1 MKTQKLHSKIKLYMS
16 QPIIT
21 TDISQIRPVFAD
33 GAGENIKRYTQLKM
47 MFRTGKEYAVLAE
60 PMLDG
65 ANKIT
70 WHTEFE
76 GTPAPFSKL
85 TEEEREAAKG
95 RIKYQV
101 NLLYK
106 SVFKQLYRGSMS
118 DVKDMFDVIDSCIE
132 IPDYDNI
139 YRIQKP
145 DGKSNYVLIKW
156 GFNSDDF
163 NAQTELV
170 KKLIPTKVDTV
181 RIKVIKNSK
190 IAPNEPVTVIY
201 NGKDIQLTTD
211 SKGYVILEDIPLGDQ
226 FSAYAEDK
234 DAITDFTCDGS
245 DEYHLLIGTR
255 SADMNFIVTDAT
267 GQPIADTDV
276 SFTYDGKTYFET
288 TDSQGRIRLRDIAEG
303 TSVVCKQRNAEQTF
317 VCDVN
322 QREYHMEGSRP
333 VAEIDVAVMDEN
345 GDGVPGL
352 DVKFSYN
359 DKSLSVSTD
368 RNGKVSIDNM
378 PPDTDFEIE
387 CSGNKYQTVVTKL
400 TTHEGLN
407 MTEIK
412 IKKVSTKGSMTVKVV
427 DESGIP
433 IANTLVRCE
442 TDDFKQEFYT
452 NEAGEITIDQVSYN
466 SNVVCTQIINGLGS
480 HRHTFT
486 FMPLQNN
493 YVLKGMKILAD
504 VTDLE
509 IHVTNKRKEVV
520 PNLRITIDDKHNF
533 INRITDKDGNI
544 HVQGLERGK
553 TYYISTE
560 YDGKSTDL
568 NYIPQQPQERLNLQ
582 VGRNNIGF
590 LLWLIPLI
598 GLLAWLIV
606 AFVIPKISEMMNA
619 PIIVEDTAKKT
630 APDTTTIVPVVQEP
644 EPEPIKGILLTI
656 KDGKTGEVV
665 PGAKIKLE
673 YGKTKLDA
681 VSDSTGK
688 FNFENVP
695 MDDST
700 LQVKV
705 TVTADGRQD
714 YTTSF
719 MYTPEKVIEL
729 LETSFDSNDIPVDCG
744 TKIES
749 KGYHSTIRTINV
761 KVPKGKV
768 TIGFATFYIGDEM
781 IVYKGKASEISDDK
795 IIFRTDG
802 FIKTN
807 YKVFTFDY
815 DTPDGIITVRING
828 GDNSK
833 TQWYFKVF
841 CPTAPAKPKTSNTTT
856 K

>member
-1 MKTQKLHSKIKLYMS
+1 MS

-33 GAGENIKRYTQLKM
+33 GAGENIKRYTQLKQ

-101 NLLYK
+101 NKLYK
-106 SVFKQLYRGSMS
+106 EAFKQLYRSDMS
-118 DVKDMFDVIDSCIE
+118 DVKDIFGVIDSCIE

-139 YRIQKP
+139 YRIQMP

-156 GFNSDDF
+156 GFISDDF

-170 KKLIPTKVDTV
+170 KKLVPTKVDTV

-190 IAPNEPVTVIY
+190 TAANEPITVIY
-201 NGKDIQLTTD
+201 KGKSNTLTTD
-211 SKGYVILEDIPLGDQ
+211 GKGYVIMEDIPLGDK

-234 DAITDFTCDGS
+234 ESTTDYTCDGS

-255 SADMNFIVTDAT
+255 SADMNFVISDAS
-267 GQPIADTDV
+267 GQPIADAEV

-303 TSVVCKQRNAEQTF
+303 TEVKCQQRNSEKTF
-317 VCDVN
+317 ICDVN
-322 QREYHMEGSRP
+322 QREYQMEGSRP
-333 VAEIDVAVMDEN
+333 VAEIDVTVMNEY
-345 GDGVPGL
+345 GEGVPGI
-352 DVKFSYN
+352 DVKFTYSE
-359 DKSLSVSTD
+359 KSMSVSTD

-378 PPDTDFEIE
+378 PPDTEFEIE

-412 IKKVSTKGSMTVKVV
+412 IKKISTKGCMTIKVV
-427 DESGIP
+427 DESGMP

-442 TDDFKQEFYT
+442 SDDLKQEFYT
-452 NEAGEITIDQVSYN
+452 NESGEIAIEQVSYN

-486 FMPLQNN
+486 FVPQQNN

-504 VTDLE
+504 VTDLR
-509 IHVTNKRKEVV
+509 IHVTNKKKDVV
-520 PNLRITIDDKHNF
+520 PNLRITIDDGHNV
-533 INRITDKDGNI
+533 INRITDRDGNI
-544 HVQGLERGK
+544 NVQGLERGRS
-553 TYYISTE
+553 YNISTE
-560 YDGKSTDL
+560 YDGKSTEL
-568 NYIPQQPQERLNLQ
+568 NYIPKQPQETLNLQ

-598 GLLAWLIV
+598 GLLVWLII
-606 AFVIPKISEMMNA
+606 AFLIPKITEMMNS
-619 PIIVEDTAKKT
+619 PIIVEDTASKPKV
-630 APDTTTIVPVVQEP
+630 DTTTIIAPPTIAEP

-656 KDGKTGEVV
+656 KDDKTGKPV

-673 YGKTKLDA
+673 YGKPAKKLEA
-681 VSDSTGK
+681 TSDSTGK
-688 FNFENVP
+688 FNFVDVP
-695 MDDST
+695 MEDST
-700 LQVKV
+700 LMVKV
-705 TVTADGRQD
+705 IVNAPGHEEYTA
-714 YTTSF
+714 SF
-719 MYTPEKVIEL
+719 LYTPEKVIEIS
-729 LETSFDSNDIPVDCG
+729 ETSFDSNDIPVNCG
-744 TKIES
+744 TTIDS

-761 KVPKGKV
+761 KVPKGKA
-768 TIGFATFYIGDEM
+768 TIGFDMFHIPDEL
-781 IVYKGKASEISDDK
+781 IVYKGRASQISEDK
-795 IIFRTDG
+795 IIYRTDG
-802 FIKTN
+802 FIKGPFRR
-807 YKVFTFDY
+807 VTFDY
-815 DTPDGIITVRING
+815 DSPDGLITVRING

-833 TQWYFKVF
+833 TQWYFKVY
-841 CPTAPAKPKTSNTTT
+841 CPTAPAKSSATKNTT

>member
-1 MKTQKLHSKIKLYMS
+1 MS

-33 GAGENIKRYTQLKM
+33 GAGENIKRYTQLKQ

-65 ANKIT
+65 PNKIT

-76 GTPAPFSKL
+76 GTPAPFNKL
-85 TEEEREAAKG
+85 TEDEREAAKG
-95 RIKYQV
+95 RIKFQV
-101 NLLYK
+101 NQLYK
-106 SVFKQLYRGSMS
+106 SVFKQLYRSDMS
-118 DVKDMFDVIDSCIE
+118 DVADMFGVIDSCIE

-156 GFNSDDF
+156 GFISDDF

-170 KKLIPTKVDTV
+170 KKLVPTKVDTV
-181 RIKVIKNSK
+181 RIKVIKNTK
-190 IAPNEPVTVIY
+190 VAPNEPVTVIY
-201 NGKDIQLTTD
+201 KGRKLELTTD
-211 SKGYVILEDIPLGDQ
+211 GKGYVVLEDIPLGDK

-234 DAITDFTCDGS
+234 DSTTDYICDGS

-255 SADMNFIVTDAT
+255 SADMNFVITDAS

-276 SFTYDGKTYFET
+276 SFTYDGRTYFET

-303 TSVVCKQRNAEQTF
+303 TVVECKQRNTAKSF
-317 VCDVN
+317 VCDIN
-322 QREYHMEGSRP
+322 QREYLFEGERP
-333 VAEIDVAVMDEN
+333 VAEIDVAVMNEN
-345 GDGVPGL
+345 GEGVPGI
-352 DVKFSYN
+352 DVKFTYN

-378 PPDTDFEIE
+378 PPDTEFEIE
-387 CSGNKYQTVVTKL
+387 CSGNKYQTVSTRL

-412 IKKVSTKGSMTVKVV
+412 IKKVSTKGSMTIKVV
-427 DESGIP
+427 DESGMP

-442 TDDFKQEFYT
+442 TDDFRQEHYT
-452 NEAGEITIDQVSYN
+452 NESGEISLEQVSYN

-486 FMPLQNN
+486 FVPLQTN

-504 VTDLE
+504 VTDLC
-509 IHVTNKRKEVV
+509 IHVTNKKKEVV
-520 PNLRITIDDKHNF
+520 PNLRITIDDRHNF
-533 INRITDKDGNI
+533 INRITDKDGDI

-553 TYYISTE
+553 SYNISTE
-560 YDGKSTDL
+560 YDGKSTEL
-568 NYIPQQPQERLNLQ
+568 TYIPQQPQERLNLQ

-606 AFVIPKISEMMNA
+606 AIIIPKISEMMNSA
-619 PIIVEDTAKKT
+619 IIVEDTTTQNK
-630 APDTTTIVPVVQEP
+630 PDTTNIVPIVQEP

-656 KDGKTGEVV
+656 KDGKTGEAVS
-665 PGAKIKLE
+665 GAKIKLE

-681 VSDSTGK
+681 VSDSLGK

-749 KGYHSTIRTINV
+749 KGYHSTIRTVNV
-761 KVPKGKV
+761 KVPKGKL

-781 IVYKGKASEISDDK
+781 IVYKGKASEISEDK
-795 IIFRTDG
+795 VIFRTDG

-807 YKVFTFDY
+807 WKTFVFDY

>member
-1 MKTQKLHSKIKLYMS
+1 MS

-65 ANKIT
+65 PQKIT

-76 GTPAPFSKL
+76 GTPAPFNKL
-85 TEEEREAAKG
+85 TEEEQEAAKG
-95 RIKYQV
+95 RIKFQV
-101 NLLYK
+101 NQLYK
-106 SVFKQLYRGSMS
+106 SVFKQLYRSSMS
-118 DVKDMFDVIDSCIE
+118 DVADMFNVIDSCIE

-156 GFNSDDF
+156 GFISDDF
-163 NAQTELV
+163 NAQSGLV
-170 KKLIPTKVDTV
+170 KKLVPIKVDTV

-190 IAPNEPVTVIY
+190 TASNEPVTVIY
-201 NGKDIQLTTD
+201 KGHENQYTTD
-211 SKGYVILEDIPLGDQ
+211 SKGYVVMEDIPLGDA

-234 DAITDFTCDGS
+234 ASITDYICDGS

-255 SADMNFIVTDAT
+255 SADMNFVVTDAT

-276 SFTYDGKTYFET
+276 SFTYDGRTYFET

-303 TSVVCKQRNAEQTF
+303 TEVVCKQRNASQSF
-317 VCDVN
+317 ICDIN
-322 QREYHMEGSRP
+322 QREYHFEGERP
-333 VAEIDVAVMDEN
+333 VAEIDVAVMNEN
-345 GDGVPGL
+345 GEGVPGI
-352 DVKFSYN
+352 DVKFTYN

-378 PPDTDFEIE
+378 PPDTEFEIE
-387 CSGNKYQTVVTKL
+387 CSGNKYQTVSTRL

-412 IKKVSTKGSMTVKVV
+412 IKKISTKGSMTIKVV
-427 DESGIP
+427 DESGVP

-442 TDDFKQEFYT
+442 TDDFRQEYYT
-452 NEAGEITIDQVSYN
+452 NEAGEITLDQVSYN

-486 FMPLQNN
+486 FVPLQNS
-493 YVLKGMKILAD
+493 YILKGMKILAD
-504 VTDLE
+504 VTDLC
-509 IHVTNKRKEVV
+509 IHVTNKKKEVV
-520 PNLRITIDDKHNF
+520 PNLRITIDDTHNF
-533 INRITDKDGNI
+533 INRITNKDGDI

-553 TYYISTE
+553 SYNISTE
-560 YDGKSTDL
+560 YDGKSTEL
-568 NYIPQQPQERLNLQ
+568 TYIPKQPQERLNLQ

-606 AFVIPKISEMMNA
+606 AFIIPKISEMMNT
-619 PIIVEDTAKKT
+619 PIIVEDTTTQNK
-630 APDTTTIVPVVQEP
+630 PDTTNLAPIVQEP

-681 VSDSTGK
+681 VTDSLGK
-688 FNFENVP
+688 YNFENVP

-729 LETSFDSNDIPVDCG
+729 LETSFDTNDIPVDCG

-761 KVPKGKV
+761 KVPKGKL

-781 IVYKGKASEISDDK
+781 IVYKGKASEVSDDK

-807 YKVFTFDY
+807 WKTFVFDY

-841 CPTAPAKPKTSNTTT
+841 CPQQAKQTNTTT

>member
-1 MKTQKLHSKIKLYMS
+1 MS

-76 GTPAPFSKL
+76 GTPAPFNKL
-85 TEEEREAAKG
+85 TEDEREAAKG

-101 NLLYK
+101 NKLYK
-106 SVFKQLYRGSMS
+106 AVFKQLYRSSMA
-118 DVKDMFDVIDSCIE
+118 DVADMFGVIDSCIE

-156 GFNSDDF
+156 GFISDDF

-170 KKLIPTKVDTV
+170 KRLVPTKVDTV
-181 RIKVIKNSK
+181 SIKVIKNSK
-190 IAPNEPVTVIY
+190 TAANEPVTVIY
-201 NGKDIQLTTD
+201 NGKSNQLTTD
-211 SKGYVILEDIPLGDQ
+211 SKGYVVMEDIPLGDR

-234 DAITDFTCDGS
+234 DTMTDYTCDGS
-245 DEYHLLIGTR
+245 DEYHLLIGTK
-255 SADMNFIVTDAT
+255 SADMNFVITDAT
-267 GQPIADTDV
+267 GQPIADSDV

-303 TSVVCKQRNAEQTF
+303 TEVTCKQRNSEKKF

-322 QREYHMEGSRP
+322 QREYLMEGSRP
-333 VAEIDVAVMDEN
+333 VAEIDVAVMDEY
-345 GDGVPGL
+345 GEGVPGI
-352 DVKFSYN
+352 DVKFTYN

-378 PPDTDFEIE
+378 PPDTEFKIE
-387 CSGNKYQTVVTKL
+387 CSGNKYQTANTRL

-412 IKKVSTKGSMTVKVV
+412 IKKVSTKGSMTIKVV

-442 TDDFKQEFYT
+442 TDDFRQEYYT
-452 NEAGEITIDQVSYN
+452 NEAGEISIEQVSYN

-486 FMPLQNN
+486 FMPQQND
-493 YVLKGMKILAD
+493 YVLKGVKILAD
-504 VTDLE
+504 VTDLCV
-509 IHVTNKRKEVV
+509 HVTNKKKEVV
-520 PNLRITIDDKHNF
+520 PNLRITIDDGHNA
-533 INRITDKDGNI
+533 INKITDKDGNI
-544 HVQGLERGK
+544 NVPGLERGK
-553 TYYISTE
+553 AYTITTE
-560 YDGKSTDL
+560 YDNKTTEI
-568 NYIPQQPQERLNLQ
+568 NYIPQQPQENLNLQ

-598 GLLAWLIV
+598 AILAWLII
-606 AFVIPKISEMMNA
+606 AILIPKIREMMA
-619 PIIVEDTAKKT
+619 TPIIVEDTTTAP
-630 APDTTTIVPVVQEP
+630 APDTTNIAPPVV

-656 KDGKTGEVV
+656 KDGKTGD
-665 PGAKIKLE
+665 PISGAKIKLE
-673 YGKTKLDA
+673 YGKPAKKLEA
-681 VSDSTGK
+681 TSDSTGR
-688 FNFENVP
+688 FNFEDVP

-700 LQVKV
+700 LMVKV
-705 TVTADGRQD
+705 TVNAPGHEE
-714 YTTSF
+714 YMSSF
-719 MYTPEKVIEL
+719 IYTPEKVIEL
-729 LETSFDSNDIPVDCG
+729 TETSFDSNDIPVNCG
-744 TKIES
+744 VTVES
-749 KGYHSTIRTINV
+749 KGYHSTIRTVNV
-761 KVPKGKV
+761 KVPKGKA
-768 TIGFATFYIGDEM
+768 TIGFDMFNIPDEL
-781 IVYKGKASEISDDK
+781 IVYTGRASQISEDK
-795 IIFRTDG
+795 VIYRTDG
-802 FIKTN
+802 FIKGPFR
-807 YKVFTFDY
+807 KITFDY
-815 DTPDGIITVRING
+815 DTPDGLITVRING
-828 GDNSK
+828 GDNTS
-833 TQWYFKVF
+833 TQWYFKVY
-841 CPTAPAKPKTSNTTT
+841 CPTAPAQNKTNNNKTQQ

>member
-1 MKTQKLHSKIKLYMS
+1 M
-16 QPIIT
+16 
-21 TDISQIRPVFAD
+21 
-33 GAGENIKRYTQLKM
+33 
-47 MFRTGKEYAVLAE
+47 
-60 PMLDG
+60 
-65 ANKIT
+65 
-70 WHTEFE
+70 
-76 GTPAPFSKL
+76 
-85 TEEEREAAKG
+85 
-95 RIKYQV
+95 
-101 NLLYK
+101 YK
-106 SVFKQLYRGSMS
+106 SVFKQLYRSEMS
-118 DVKDMFDVIDSCIE
+118 DVADMFGVIDSCIE

-156 GFNSDDF
+156 GFISDDF
-163 NAQTELV
+163 NAQTELI
-170 KKLIPTKVDTV
+170 KKLVPTKVDTV

-190 IAPNEPVTVIY
+190 TAPNEPITVIY
-201 NGKDIQLTTD
+201 KGRESQLTTD
-211 SKGYVILEDIPLGDQ
+211 SKGYVIMEDIPLGDH

-234 DAITDFTCDGS
+234 ATATDYTCDGS

-255 SADMNFIVTDAT
+255 SADMNFVITDAT

-303 TSVVCKQRNAEQTF
+303 TEVMCKQRNTSKTF
-317 VCDVN
+317 ICDIN
-322 QREYHMEGSRP
+322 QREYQFEGERP
-333 VAEIDVAVMDEN
+333 VAEIDVAVMNEN
-345 GDGVPGL
+345 GEGVPGI
-352 DVKFSYN
+352 DVKFTFN

-378 PPDTDFEIE
+378 PPDTEFEIE
-387 CSGNKYQTVVTKL
+387 CSGNKYQTVSTRL

-407 MTEIK
+407 MTEIN
-412 IKKVSTKGSMTVKVV
+412 IKKVSTKGSMTIKVV
-427 DESGIP
+427 DESGVP

-442 TDDFKQEFYT
+442 TDDFRQEYYT

-486 FMPLQNN
+486 FVPLQNS

-504 VTDLE
+504 VTDLC

-520 PNLRITIDDKHNF
+520 PNLRITIDDTHNF
-533 INRITDKDGNI
+533 INRITNKDGDI

-553 TYYISTE
+553 SYNISTE
-560 YDGKSTDL
+560 YDGKSTEL
-568 NYIPQQPQERLNLQ
+568 VYIPKQPQERLNLQ

-598 GLLAWLIV
+598 GILAWLII
-606 AFVIPKISEMMNA
+606 AFLIPKISEMMNA
-619 PIIVEDTAKKT
+619 PIIVEDTTTQNK
-630 APDTTTIVPVVQEP
+630 PDTTTIPVVQEP

-656 KDGKTGEVV
+656 KDGKTGAPV
-665 PGAKIKLE
+665 PGAKINLE

-681 VSDSTGK
+681 ISDSLGK
-688 FNFENVP
+688 YNFENVP

-705 TVTADGRQD
+705 TITADGRQD

-729 LETSFDSNDIPVDCG
+729 LETSFDSNDIPVNCG

-761 KVPKGKV
+761 KEPKGKL

-807 YKVFTFDY
+807 WKTFTFDY

-828 GDNSK
+828 GDNNK
-833 TQWYFKVF
+833 TQWYFTVY
-841 CPTAPAKPKTSNTTT
+841 CPKPPKQTNTTT

>member
-1 MKTQKLHSKIKLYMS
+1 MS

-65 ANKIT
+65 PNKIT

-76 GTPAPFSKL
+76 GTPAPFNKL
-85 TEEEREAAKG
+85 TEDEREAAKG

-106 SVFKQLYRGSMS
+106 SVFKQLYRGAMS
-118 DVKDMFDVIDSCIE
+118 DVKDMFDVVDSCIE

-156 GFNSDDF
+156 GFISDDF
-163 NAQTELV
+163 NAQTELIKRLV
-170 KKLIPTKVDTV
+170 PTKVDTV

-190 IAPNEPVTVIY
+190 TAPNEPVTVIY
-201 NGKDIQLTTD
+201 KGRESQLTTD
-211 SKGYVILEDIPLGDQ
+211 SKGYVIMEDIPLGDL

-234 DAITDFTCDGS
+234 DAITDYTCDGS

-255 SADMNFIVTDAT
+255 SADMNFIVTDAS

-303 TSVVCKQRNAEQTF
+303 TEVVCKQRNASKTF
-317 VCDVN
+317 VCDIN
-322 QREYHMEGSRP
+322 QREYLFEGERP
-333 VAEIDVAVMDEN
+333 VAEIDVSVMNEN
-345 GDGVPGL
+345 GEGVPGI

-378 PPDTDFEIE
+378 PPDTEFEIE
-387 CSGNKYQTVVTKL
+387 CSGNKYQTVSTRL

-412 IKKVSTKGSMTVKVV
+412 IKKVSTKGSMTIKVV
-427 DESGIP
+427 DDSGIP

-442 TDDFKQEFYT
+442 NDDFRQEFYT

-486 FMPLQNN
+486 FVPLQTN

-504 VTDLE
+504 VTDLC
-509 IHVTNKRKEVV
+509 IHVTNKKKEVV
-520 PNLRITIDDKHNF
+520 PNLRITIDDTHNF
-533 INRITDKDGNI
+533 INKITNKDGDV
-544 HVQGLERGK
+544 HVQGLEHGK
-553 TYYISTE
+553 SYNISTE
-560 YDGKSTDL
+560 YDGKSTEL
-568 NYIPQQPQERLNLQ
+568 VYIPKQPQERLNLQ
-582 VGRNNIGF
+582 VGRNSIGF

-598 GLLAWLIV
+598 ALLAWLII
-606 AFVIPKISEMMNA
+606 AFLIPKITEMMNA
-619 PIIVEDTAKKT
+619 PIIVEDTVSQNQ
-630 APDTTTIVPVVQEP
+630 PDTTTIVPVVQEP
-644 EPEPIKGILLTI
+644 EPEPVKGILLTI
-656 KDGKTGEVV
+656 KDGKTGAPV

-673 YGKTKLDA
+673 YGKPAQKLDA
-681 VSDSTGK
+681 TSDSTGR

-700 LQVKV
+700 LMVKV
-705 TVTADGRQD
+705 TVNAPGHEE
-714 YTTSF
+714 YMASF
-719 MYTPEKVIEL
+719 IYTPEKVIEL
-729 LETSFDSNDIPVDCG
+729 SETSFDSNDIPVNCG
-744 TKIES
+744 VTVES
-749 KGYHSTIRTINV
+749 KGYHSTIRTVNV

-768 TIGFATFYIGDEM
+768 TIGFDTFNIPDEL
-781 IVYKGKASEISDDK
+781 IVYTGRASQISDDK
-795 IIFRTDG
+795 IIYRTDG
-802 FIKTN
+802 FVKGPFR
-807 YKVFTFDY
+807 KVTLDY

-828 GDNSK
+828 GDNTS
-833 TQWYFKVF
+833 TQWYFKVY
-841 CPTAPAKPKTSNTTT
+841 CPTPPKQSNTTT

>member
-1 MKTQKLHSKIKLYMS
+1 M
-16 QPIIT
+16 
-21 TDISQIRPVFAD
+21 
-33 GAGENIKRYTQLKM
+33 
-47 MFRTGKEYAVLAE
+47 
-60 PMLDG
+60 
-65 ANKIT
+65 
-70 WHTEFE
+70 
-76 GTPAPFSKL
+76 
-85 TEEEREAAKG
+85 
-95 RIKYQV
+95 
-101 NLLYK
+101 
-106 SVFKQLYRGSMS
+106 
-118 DVKDMFDVIDSCIE
+118 
-132 IPDYDNI
+132 
-139 YRIQKP
+139 
-145 DGKSNYVLIKW
+145 
-156 GFNSDDF
+156 
-163 NAQTELV
+163 
-170 KKLIPTKVDTV
+170 
-181 RIKVIKNSK
+181 
-190 IAPNEPVTVIY
+190 
-201 NGKDIQLTTD
+201 
-211 SKGYVILEDIPLGDQ
+211 
-226 FSAYAEDK
+226 
-234 DAITDFTCDGS
+234 
-245 DEYHLLIGTR
+245 
-255 SADMNFIVTDAT
+255 
-267 GQPIADTDV
+267 
-276 SFTYDGKTYFET
+276 
-288 TDSQGRIRLRDIAEG
+288 
-303 TSVVCKQRNAEQTF
+303 CKQRNTSKTF
-317 VCDVN
+317 ICDIN
-322 QREYHMEGSRP
+322 QREYQFEGERP
-333 VAEIDVAVMDEN
+333 VAEIDVAVMNEN
-345 GDGVPGL
+345 GEGVPGI
-352 DVKFSYN
+352 DVKFTFN

-378 PPDTDFEIE
+378 PPDTEFEIE
-387 CSGNKYQTVVTKL
+387 CSGNKYQTVSTRL

-412 IKKVSTKGSMTVKVV
+412 IKKVSTKGSMTIKVV
-427 DESGIP
+427 DESGVP

-442 TDDFKQEFYT
+442 TDDFRQEYYT

-486 FMPLQNN
+486 FVPLQNS

-504 VTDLE
+504 VTDLC

-520 PNLRITIDDKHNF
+520 PNLRITIDDTHNF
-533 INRITDKDGNI
+533 INRITNKDGDI

-553 TYYISTE
+553 SYNISTE
-560 YDGKSTDL
+560 YDGKSTEL
-568 NYIPQQPQERLNLQ
+568 VYIPKQPQERLNLQ

-598 GLLAWLIV
+598 GILAWLII
-606 AFVIPKISEMMNA
+606 AFLIPKISEMMNA
-619 PIIVEDTAKKT
+619 PIIVEDTTTQNK
-630 APDTTTIVPVVQEP
+630 PDTTTIPVVQEP

-656 KDGKTGEVV
+656 KDGKTGAPV
-665 PGAKIKLE
+665 PGAKINLE

-681 VSDSTGK
+681 ISDSLGK
-688 FNFENVP
+688 FNFDNVP

-705 TVTADGRQD
+705 TITADGRQD

-729 LETSFDSNDIPVDCG
+729 LETSFDTNDIPVNCG

-761 KVPKGKV
+761 KEPKGKL

-807 YKVFTFDY
+807 WKTFTFDY

-833 TQWYFKVF
+833 TQWYFTVY
-841 CPTAPAKPKTSNTTT
+841 CPKPPKQTKTTT

>member
-1 MKTQKLHSKIKLYMS
+1 MS

-65 ANKIT
+65 PQKIT

-76 GTPAPFSKL
+76 GTPAPFNKL
-85 TEEEREAAKG
+85 TEEEQEAAKG
-95 RIKYQV
+95 RIKFQV
-101 NLLYK
+101 NQLYK
-106 SVFKQLYRGSMS
+106 SVFKQLYRSSMS
-118 DVKDMFDVIDSCIE
+118 DVADMFNVIDSCIE

-156 GFNSDDF
+156 GFISDDF
-163 NAQTELV
+163 NAQSGLV
-170 KKLIPTKVDTV
+170 KKLVPIKVDTV

-190 IAPNEPVTVIY
+190 TASNEPVTVIY
-201 NGKDIQLTTD
+201 KGHENQYTTD
-211 SKGYVILEDIPLGDQ
+211 SKGYVIMEDIPLGDA

-234 DAITDFTCDGS
+234 ASITDYICDGS

-255 SADMNFIVTDAT
+255 SADMNFVVTDAT

-276 SFTYDGKTYFET
+276 SFTYDGRTYFET

-303 TSVVCKQRNAEQTF
+303 TEVVCKQRNASKSF
-317 VCDVN
+317 ICDIN
-322 QREYHMEGSRP
+322 QREYLFEGERP

-345 GDGVPGL
+345 GDGVPGI
-352 DVKFSYN
+352 DVKFTFN

-368 RNGKVSIDNM
+368 RNGKVSIDNL

-387 CSGNKYQTVVTKL
+387 CSGNKYQTISTHL

-412 IKKVSTKGSMTVKVV
+412 IKKVSTKGSMTIKVV
-427 DESGIP
+427 DESGVP

-452 NEAGEITIDQVSYN
+452 NEAGELTLDQVSYN

-486 FMPLQNN
+486 FVPLQNS

-504 VTDLE
+504 VTDLC
-509 IHVTNKRKEVV
+509 IHVTNKKKEAV
-520 PNLRITIDDKHNF
+520 PNLRITIDDGHNF
-533 INRITDKDGNI
+533 INRITNRDGEI

-553 TYYISTE
+553 SYNISTE
-560 YDGKSTDL
+560 YDGKTTEL
-568 NYIPQQPQERLNLQ
+568 NYIPKQPQERLNLQ
-582 VGRNNIGF
+582 VGRSNIGF
-590 LLWLIPLI
+590 LLWLIPLL

-606 AFVIPKISEMMNA
+606 AFLIPKIQEMKNA
-619 PIIVEDTAKKT
+619 PIIVEDTTAKNK
-630 APDTTTIVPVVQEP
+630 PDTTTIVPVVQEP
-644 EPEPIKGILLTI
+644 DPIKGILLTI
-656 KDGKTGEVV
+656 KDGKTGAPV

-673 YGKTKLDA
+673 YGKTNLSA
-681 VSDSTGK
+681 VSDSLGK
-688 FNFENVP
+688 FNFDNVP

-719 MYTPEKVIEL
+719 LYTPEKVIEL
-729 LETSFDSNDIPVDCG
+729 LETSFDTNDIPVNCG

-795 IIFRTDG
+795 ILFRTDG
-802 FIKTN
+802 YIKTN
-807 YKVFTFDY
+807 YKTFTFDY

-841 CPTAPAKPKTSNTTT
+841 CPQQPKQAKQTNTTT

>member
-1 MKTQKLHSKIKLYMS
+1 MS

-33 GAGENIKRYTQLKM
+33 GAGENIKRYTQLKQ

-65 ANKIT
+65 PNKIT

-76 GTPAPFSKL
+76 GTPAPFNKL
-85 TEEEREAAKG
+85 TEDEREAAKG
-95 RIKYQV
+95 RIKFQV
-101 NLLYK
+101 NQLYK
-106 SVFKQLYRGSMS
+106 SVFKQLYRSEMS
-118 DVKDMFDVIDSCIE
+118 DVADMFGVIDSCIE

-156 GFNSDDF
+156 GFISDDF
-163 NAQTELV
+163 NAQTELI
-170 KKLIPTKVDTV
+170 KKLVPTKVDTV

-190 IAPNEPVTVIY
+190 TAPNEPITVIY
-201 NGKDIQLTTD
+201 KGRESQLTTD
-211 SKGYVILEDIPLGDQ
+211 SKGYVIMEDIPLGDH

-234 DAITDFTCDGS
+234 ATATDYTCDGS

-255 SADMNFIVTDAT
+255 SADMNFVITDAT

-303 TSVVCKQRNAEQTF
+303 TEVMCKQRNTSKTF
-317 VCDVN
+317 ICDIN
-322 QREYHMEGSRP
+322 QREYQFEGERP
-333 VAEIDVAVMDEN
+333 VAEIDVAVMNEN
-345 GDGVPGL
+345 GEGVPGI
-352 DVKFSYN
+352 DVKFTFN

-368 RNGKVSIDNM
+368 CNGKVSIDNM
-378 PPDTDFEIE
+378 PPDTEFEIE
-387 CSGNKYQTVVTKL
+387 CSGNK
-400 TTHEGLN
+400 
-407 MTEIK
+407 TEIK
-412 IKKVSTKGSMTVKVV
+412 IKKVSTKGSMTIKVV
-427 DESGIP
+427 DESGVP

-442 TDDFKQEFYT
+442 TDDFRQEYYT

-486 FMPLQNN
+486 FVPLQNS

-504 VTDLE
+504 VTDLC

-520 PNLRITIDDKHNF
+520 PNLRITIDDTHNF
-533 INRITDKDGNI
+533 INRITNKDGDI

-553 TYYISTE
+553 SYNISTE
-560 YDGKSTDL
+560 YDGKSTEL
-568 NYIPQQPQERLNLQ
+568 VYIPKQPQERLNLQ

-598 GLLAWLIV
+598 GILAWLII
-606 AFVIPKISEMMNA
+606 AFLIPKISEMMNA
-619 PIIVEDTAKKT
+619 PIIVEDTTTQNK
-630 APDTTTIVPVVQEP
+630 PDTTTIPVVQEP

-656 KDGKTGEVV
+656 KDGKTGAPV
-665 PGAKIKLE
+665 PGAKINLE

-681 VSDSTGK
+681 ISDSLGK
-688 FNFENVP
+688 YNFENVP

-705 TVTADGRQD
+705 TITADGRQD

-729 LETSFDSNDIPVDCG
+729 LETSFDSNDIPVNCG

-761 KVPKGKV
+761 KEPKGKL

-807 YKVFTFDY
+807 WKTFTFDY

-828 GDNSK
+828 GDNNK
-833 TQWYFKVF
+833 TQWYFTVY
-841 CPTAPAKPKTSNTTT
+841 CPKPPKQTNTTT